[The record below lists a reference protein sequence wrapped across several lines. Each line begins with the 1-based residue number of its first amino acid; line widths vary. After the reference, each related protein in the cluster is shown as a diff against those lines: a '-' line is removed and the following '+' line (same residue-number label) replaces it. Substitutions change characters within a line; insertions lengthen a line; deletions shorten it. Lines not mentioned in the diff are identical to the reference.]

1 MRVLDIITE
10 GPVHPLQTVFSGIGV
25 TNPIGFNNHQPN
37 QVVAL
42 KQALKNHRLVT
53 GRNGTNRTL
62 GGMAWQGDESEEWTQ
77 DLTNAL
83 ANWKRSINFQVSPN
97 DPRRPLDVAGT
108 PTLRA
113 IDVRY
118 LLAELN
124 SDGTLKASA
133 DGGPSEQNIMTRGPM
148 EGITIV
154 REIPGTIE
162 DATNTAKMVEAV
174 GHSAWFR
181 IAAEIA
187 ESKFSTRNQSWL
199 KSTPENEAGRTIH
212 QIYSQFFMGVGMPF
226 ADEEWLRKVNR
237 AAGNTRAV
245 FLDGSEQPIAYTIKI
260 APTAQELFTYY
271 SDMAKKLW
279 EKDNAEDA
287 ANRSANDAVS
297 NNPVSAETLDLVGIT
312 ALAQEIYE
320 AMDNSITRKV
330 NPFTTG
336 GFFNDVDRIRNAIGK
351 LRTAADYD
359 NLASAYEK
367 IDRTKLNEDLVKELS
382 KEDYTNIIVS
392 RLIGIRRIAP
402 TILHASINFGSE
414 TEIEVTGNDGKTYT
428 VSKTKD
434 PTDDHFISN
443 YAGYDAILI
452 DEIYKKAI
460 DISGGTLPNF
470 DEPPDAAALDAIKP
484 MFIDAI
490 NRTYPEMVAF
500 YVRAEP
506 FDEASV
512 DLGGARL
519 RGILDD
525 AARLGGDPDTIKLFI
540 TDEIGKDREFLI
552 VGKDGSGPAMN
563 IYFDP
568 KYRDEGLAD
577 RDFTVLNADEE
588 VELNV
593 TETQIKSALMS
604 TDPAVVEEAVTEL
617 LQDQKGRETYMR
629 IYRESAAT
637 KDYLDEMATFGDGED
652 DILKLLNGSTT
663 NNTPISN
670 IAREF
675 GVAVAAPMVCAKLFR
690 KAITKGL
697 IAGTDEKTIEQ
708 LLGQMQAIGD
718 SRENYE
724 LIDERYRQLPG
735 VNDSLIDDIAGEQ
748 FVSLFGFGWYAT
760 LAKMIGEESRVDA
773 IRVELPADVIDAVEA
788 VESSPSEETI
798 NKLKQ
803 KIGSDIKSNE
813 DQLELIIDRL
823 TNVFD
828 DMSDQSSAE
837 AIIISELLKDLQEA
851 YDNL

>member
-1 MRVLDIITE
+1 
-10 GPVHPLQTVFSGIGV
+10 
-25 TNPIGFNNHQPN
+25 
-37 QVVAL
+37 
-42 KQALKNHRLVT
+42 
-53 GRNGTNRTL
+53 
-62 GGMAWQGDESEEWTQ
+62 
-77 DLTNAL
+77 
-83 ANWKRSINFQVSPN
+83 
-97 DPRRPLDVAGT
+97 
-108 PTLRA
+108 
-113 IDVRY
+113 
-118 LLAELN
+118 
-124 SDGTLKASA
+124 
-133 DGGPSEQNIMTRGPM
+133 
-148 EGITIV
+148 
-154 REIPGTIE
+154 
-162 DATNTAKMVEAV
+162 
-174 GHSAWFR
+174 
-181 IAAEIA
+181 
-187 ESKFSTRNQSWL
+187 
-199 KSTPENEAGRTIH
+199 
-212 QIYSQFFMGVGMPF
+212 
-226 ADEEWLRKVNR
+226 
-237 AAGNTRAV
+237 
-245 FLDGSEQPIAYTIKI
+245 
-260 APTAQELFTYY
+260 
-271 SDMAKKLW
+271 
-279 EKDNAEDA
+279 
-287 ANRSANDAVS
+287 
-297 NNPVSAETLDLVGIT
+297 
-312 ALAQEIYE
+312 
-320 AMDNSITRKV
+320 
-330 NPFTTG
+330 
-336 GFFNDVDRIRNAIGK
+336 
-351 LRTAADYD
+351 
-359 NLASAYEK
+359 
-367 IDRTKLNEDLVKELS
+367 
-382 KEDYTNIIVS
+382 
-392 RLIGIRRIAP
+392 
-402 TILHASINFGSE
+402 
-414 TEIEVTGNDGKTYT
+414 
-428 VSKTKD
+428 
-434 PTDDHFISN
+434 
-443 YAGYDAILI
+443 
-452 DEIYKKAI
+452 
-460 DISGGTLPNF
+460 
-470 DEPPDAAALDAIKP
+470 

-540 TDEIGKDREFLI
+540 TDEIAKDREFLI

-652 DILKLLNGSTT
+652 DILKLLNGTTT

-690 KAITKGL
+690 EAITKGL

-735 VNDSLIDDIAGEQ
+735 VDDSLIDDLAGEQ

-788 VESSPSEETI
+788 VESSPSEETVK
-798 NKLKQ
+798 KLKQ